1 MKDLTE
7 EREMSKALQ
16 SNYATWQTKYTELE
30 SRFTKA
36 ESDKNLEMTELREQ
50 IRDLMFFL
58 EAQNT
63 IANSDLKD
71 ELAGSSVTIPEQ
83 TGADAKSK
91 SRRKKK

>member
-16 SNYATWQTKYTELE
+16 SNLAELE
-30 SRFTKA
+30 TRFKKA
-36 ESDKNLEMTELREQ
+36 EIEKNLEMTELREQ

-58 EAQNT
+58 EAQST

-71 ELAGSSVTIPEQ
+71 ELAGSSVTIPEP
-83 TGADAKSK
+83 TVADAKSK
-91 SRRKKK
+91 TRRKKK